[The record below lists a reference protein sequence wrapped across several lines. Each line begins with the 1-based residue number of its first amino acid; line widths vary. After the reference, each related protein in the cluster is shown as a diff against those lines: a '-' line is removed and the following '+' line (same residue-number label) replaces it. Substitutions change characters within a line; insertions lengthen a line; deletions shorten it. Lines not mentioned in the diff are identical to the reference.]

1 MPHPSRQQGTV
12 PHSLRLYRDEWDR
25 RMRRVPHPFRAFCGM
40 GGNQSA
46 PVSPRPTAGGPPEVE
61 NENSPGCSPPRRTK
75 PWDSKP
81 IREGRRPEG
90 QPRFSAAPTA
100 SPIFRAPECVSMR
113 SNHAEI
119 RAKCVENTSQNG
131 CFAYEWTLSN
141 RTFRI
146 HLPPA
151 TQRSRVTG
159 HFFAVRLLPAGQY
172 SGFVGSRNHRFCA
185 FVQKIKSK

>member
-1 MPHPSRQQGTV
+1 
-12 PHSLRLYRDEWDR
+12 
-25 RMRRVPHPFRAFCGM
+25 MRRVPHPFRAFCGM

-46 PVSPRPTAGGPPEVE
+46 PVSPRPTAGGPPEGE

-146 HLPPA
+146 HPPPPNPA
-151 TQRSRVTG
+151 FSLHQHLSRRSSLSSRRIRTIRSVPQPQISTKSRNPSTQRLINV
-159 HFFAVRLLPAGQY
+159 H
-172 SGFVGSRNHRFCA
+172 GSLSTVH
-185 FVQKIKSK
+185 

>member
-40 GGNQSA
+40 GGKQSA
-46 PVSPRPTAGGPPEVE
+46 PVSPRPTAGGPPEGE

-146 HLPPA
+146 HLSPRNP
-151 TQRSRVTG
+151 TFSRHRPLFRRSS
-159 HFFAVRLLPAGQY
+159 P
-172 SGFVGSRNHRFCA
+172 SSRTILRNCG
-185 FVQKIKSK
+185 VPQP